1 MTKSALGLAT
11 EALAV
16 GQEALPAYA
25 SRYSRKD
32 FTLHQLF
39 SILVL
44 RKFFRTDY
52 RGIAAML
59 REWSD
64 LRELLALE
72 KVPHYSTLYYAE
84 KKLMQGGILIAS

>member
-1 MTKSALGLAT
+1 M
-11 EALAV
+11 
-16 GQEALPAYA
+16 
-25 SRYSRKD
+25 
-32 FTLHQLF
+32 
-39 SILVL
+39 L